1 MLGLL
6 LRCGVAYALL
16 HFRISAAVA
25 ALSQSCH
32 AAIFFCRS
40 QAEKFLFLFLALR
53 SESSDGTLFQ
63 GQLLGQKN
71 FAIAGFPVQ
80 SKHDLDGS
88 RTLQRWFWP
97 ALRFQKAE

>member
-40 QAEKFLFLFLALR
+40 QAEKFLLPFLALR
-53 SESSDGTLFQ
+53 AESSDSILFQ

-71 FAIAGFPVQ
+71 FVIAEFPVQ
-80 SKHDLDGS
+80 LKHHFDRSK
-88 RTLQRWFWP
+88 TLQPGFWP
-97 ALRFQKAE
+97 ALGFQKAE